1 MLDSRK
7 CNYVGELRV
16 KGLPLAWQQAE
27 PTLPAQEPGGSIS
40 AEALAAPPARGR
52 IRSPA
57 WAIKPCSEWPRRH
70 QRTKVRVRPGERAD
84 LIRGPYQPNIISFLP
99 GTELAYG
106 FTGVPL
112 VSGIF
117 SRPKE
122 DAASTNLDPHTCVL
136 RRTLNLT
143 PSNKVQRVIPGEVKS
158 LPLFSQWLS
167 LELPKHE
174 CLALK
179 SDDMVSAFHLFQ
191 LPRSW

>member
-84 LIRGPYQPNIISFLP
+84 LIRGPYQS
-99 GTELAYG
+99 
-106 FTGVPL
+106 
-112 VSGIF
+112 
-117 SRPKE
+117 
-122 DAASTNLDPHTCVL
+122 ASC
-136 RRTLNLT
+136 RA
-143 PSNKVQRVIPGEVKS
+143 PSWPTA
-158 LPLFSQWLS
+158 S
-167 LELPKHE
+167 LE
-174 CLALK
+174 C
-179 SDDMVSAFHLFQ
+179 
-191 LPRSW
+191 RW